1 MARTRGSVGAET
13 EKAIRKAA
21 IELIAKHGFEAMT
34 LRDLAEHVGLQPGSI
49 YRYIATK
56 DQLLVDI
63 MAEHMEAL
71 LAAWRK
77 WDDAQADPRARLE
90 SFVEFHIR
98 YHFERQ
104 KEVLIANLEL
114 RSLTPDARRAT
125 VALRK
130 AYENELRAILD
141 AGIAA
146 HHFQRIDS
154 SIASYA
160 IISMLTGVCFWYSP
174 MGRLPADDI
183 IAIHKQLVLGSVNGA
198 PSGEAKFTTE
208 HNMPRRNRIGD
219 DIMLQL
225 KKDDHVS

>member
-21 IELIAKHGFEAMT
+21 IALIAKHGFEAMT
-34 LRDLAEHVGLQPGSI
+34 LRDLADHVGLQPGSI

-56 DQLLVDI
+56 DQLLADI
-63 MAEHMEAL
+63 MAEHMETL
-71 LAAWRK
+71 IAAWRRA
-77 WDDAQADPRARLE
+77 DDRAASPLSRLE
-90 SFVEFHIR
+90 NFVEFHIR

-130 AYENELRAILD
+130 AYENELRQILD
-141 AGIAA
+141 DGIAK
-146 HHFQRIDS
+146 HLFPPVDS
-154 SIASYA
+154 GIATYA

-174 MGRLPADDI
+174 KGRLAADDI
-183 IAIHKQLVLGSVNGA
+183 IAIHKRMVLGSLNGA
-198 PSGEAKFTTE
+198 LRKNAKIVALAGG
-208 HNMPRRNRIGD
+208 R
-219 DIMLQL
+219 
-225 KKDDHVS
+225 S

>member
-1 MARTRGSVGAET
+1 MGRTRGSVGAET

-21 IELIAKHGFEAMT
+21 VELIAKHGFEAMT

-56 DQLLVDI
+56 DQLLADI
-63 MAEHMEAL
+63 MEEHMEAL
-71 LAAWRK
+71 LAAWRQA
-77 WDDAQADPRARLE
+77 DDASADPKARLE
-90 SFVEFHIR
+90 HFVDFHIR

-114 RSLTPDARRAT
+114 RSLTPDSRRAT

-141 AGIAA
+141 AGIARDM
-146 HHFQRIDS
+146 FPPIDS
-154 SIASYA
+154 GIATYA

-174 MGRLPADDI
+174 KGRLTADDI
-183 IAIHKQLVLGSVNGA
+183 IAIHKRLVLSSLNGA
-198 PSGEAKFTTE
+198 ARGEAKIVALA
-208 HNMPRRNRIGD
+208 RGRN
-219 DIMLQL
+219 
-225 KKDDHVS
+225 

>member
-114 RSLTPDARRAT
+114 RSLTPDARRAA

-130 AYENELRAILD
+130 AYENELCTILD
-141 AGIAA
+141 AGMTA
-146 HHFQRIDS
+146 HLFPRIDS
-154 SIASYA
+154 GVATYA

-174 MGRLPADDI
+174 KGRLPVDDI
-183 IAIHKQLVLGSVNGA
+183 IDIHKQLVLGSLSGA
-198 PSGEAKFTTE
+198 PRAEAKVISLAGG
-208 HNMPRRNRIGD
+208 RN
-219 DIMLQL
+219 
-225 KKDDHVS
+225 

>member
-13 EKAIRKAA
+13 EKAIRRAA
-21 IELIAKHGFEAMT
+21 VELIAKHGFEAMT
-34 LRDLAEHVGLQPGSI
+34 LRDLAQHVGLQPGSI

-56 DQLLVDI
+56 DQLLIDI
-63 MAEHMEAL
+63 MVEHMEAL

-77 WDDAQADPRARLE
+77 WDVQADPRQRLE

-114 RSLTPDARRAT
+114 RSLTPEARRVA

-130 AYENELRAILD
+130 AYEIELRRILD

-146 HHFQRIDS
+146 RAFPAIDTG
-154 SIASYA
+154 IATYA
-160 IISMLTGVCFWYSP
+160 ILSMLTGVCFWYSAK
-174 MGRLPADDI
+174 GRLPADEI
-183 IAIHKQLVLGSVNGA
+183 IDIHKKLVLGSLTGA
-198 PSGEAKFTTE
+198 PRREAE
-208 HNMPRRNRIGD
+208 VIALAGGR
-219 DIMLQL
+219 
-225 KKDDHVS
+225 S

>member
-21 IELIAKHGFEAMT
+21 VELIAKHGFEAMT

-63 MAEHMEAL
+63 MAEHMETL
-71 LAAWRK
+71 IAAWRAA
-77 WDDAQADPRARLE
+77 DRPDGDPRLRLE
-90 SFVEFHIR
+90 GFVDFHIR
-98 YHFERQ
+98 YHFRRQ

-114 RSLTPDARRAT
+114 RSLTPDARRAC

-130 AYENELRAILD
+130 TYEGELRGILES
-141 AGIAA
+141 GIAHGLFA
-146 HHFQRIDS
+146 PTDS
-154 SIASYA
+154 GIATNA

-174 MGRLPADDI
+174 KGKLPADEI
-183 IAIHKQLVLGSVNGA
+183 IAIHKRLVLGGLSGA
-198 PSGEAKFTTE
+198 PRGEAKIFPLTAG
-208 HNMPRRNRIGD
+208 RN
-219 DIMLQL
+219 
-225 KKDDHVS
+225 

>member
-1 MARTRGSVGAET
+1 MSRTRGSIGAET

-34 LRDLAEHVGLQPGSI
+34 LRDLADHVGLQPGSI

-56 DQLLVDI
+56 DQLLADI

-77 WDDAQADPRARLE
+77 ADDPEASPLARLE
-90 SFVEFHIR
+90 NFVEFHIR
-98 YHFERQ
+98 YHFARQ

-114 RSLTPDARRAT
+114 RSLTPDSRRAT

-141 AGIAA
+141 AAIARHLMAPIDSGIAA
-146 HHFQRIDS
+146 
-154 SIASYA
+154 YA
-160 IISMLTGVCFWYSP
+160 ILSMLTGVCFWYSP
-174 MGRLPADDI
+174 KGRLSPDDI
-183 IAIHKQLVLGSVNGA
+183 IAIHKRLVLGSLDGA
-198 PSGEAKFTTE
+198 PRGEAKV
-208 HNMPRRNRIGD
+208 IA
-219 DIMLQL
+219 L
-225 KKDDHVS
+225 KRGRS

>member
-34 LRDLAEHVGLQPGSI
+34 LRDLAQHVGLQPGSI

-63 MAEHMEAL
+63 MVEHMEAL

-77 WDDAQADPRARLE
+77 WDDAQGDPRLRLE

-114 RSLTPDARRAT
+114 RSLTPDARRAV

-130 AYENELRAILD
+130 AYENELRQILD

-146 HHFQRIDS
+146 HSFPAIDTG
-154 SIASYA
+154 IATYA

-174 MGRLPADDI
+174 KGRLKADEI
-183 IAIHKQLVLGSVNGA
+183 IDIHKQLVLGSLNGA
-198 PSGEAKFTTE
+198 PRGEAKVIALAGG
-208 HNMPRRNRIGD
+208 R
-219 DIMLQL
+219 
-225 KKDDHVS
+225 S

>member
-21 IELIAKHGFEAMT
+21 IELTAKHGFEAMT
-34 LRDLAEHVGLQPGSI
+34 LRDLADHVGLQPGSI

-56 DQLLVDI
+56 DQLLADI

-77 WDDAQADPRARLE
+77 ADDPTAGPLARLE
-90 SFVEFHIR
+90 NFVDFHIR
-98 YHFERQ
+98 YHFARQ

-114 RSLTPDARRAT
+114 RSLTPDSRRAT

-130 AYENELRAILD
+130 AYENELRRILD
-141 AGIAA
+141 AGIAKQI
-146 HHFQRIDS
+146 FPPVDS
-154 SIASYA
+154 GIATYA

-174 MGRLPADDI
+174 KGRLAPDEI
-183 IAIHKQLVLGSVNGA
+183 IAIHKRLVLGSLHGA
-198 PSGEAKFTTE
+198 PRGEAKVVALAG
-208 HNMPRRNRIGD
+208 RRK
-219 DIMLQL
+219 LT
-225 KKDDHVS
+225 

>member
-71 LAAWRK
+71 LAAWREF
-77 WDDAQADPRARLE
+77 DRPDADPRLRVE
-90 SFVEFHIR
+90 NFVEFHIR

-104 KEVLIANLEL
+104 KEVVIANLEL
-114 RSLTPDARRAT
+114 RSLTPDARRAA

-130 AYENELRAILD
+130 TYEQELKQILD
-141 AGIAA
+141 AGIA
-146 HHFQRIDS
+146 QRLFPPIDS
-154 SIASYA
+154 GIATYA

-174 MGRLPADDI
+174 KGRLDPQEI
-183 IAIHKQLVLGSVNGA
+183 IAIHKQMVLGSLNGA
-198 PSGEAKFTTE
+198 PRAGAKVISLAGRT
-208 HNMPRRNRIGD
+208 
-219 DIMLQL
+219 
-225 KKDDHVS
+225 

>member
-1 MARTRGSVGAET
+1 MMARTRGSVGAET

-21 IELIAKHGFEAMT
+21 IALIAKHGFEAMT
-34 LRDLAEHVGLQPGSI
+34 LRDLADHVGLQPGSI

-56 DQLLVDI
+56 DQLLADI

-71 LAAWRK
+71 IAAWRRA
-77 WDDAQADPRARLE
+77 DDRAAAPLARLE
-90 SFVEFHIR
+90 NFVEFHIR

-130 AYENELRAILD
+130 TYENELRQILED
-141 AGIAA
+141 GIAKKLLPPV
-146 HHFQRIDS
+146 DCC
-154 SIASYA
+154 IATFA

-174 MGRLPADDI
+174 KGRLAADDI
-183 IAIHKQLVLGSVNGA
+183 IAIHKRLVLASLNG
-198 PSGEAKFTTE
+198 GQRENAKIVALAGG
-208 HNMPRRNRIGD
+208 R
-219 DIMLQL
+219 
-225 KKDDHVS
+225 S

>member
-1 MARTRGSVGAET
+1 MSRTRGSIGAET

-34 LRDLAEHVGLQPGSI
+34 LRDLADHVGLQPGSI

-56 DQLLVDI
+56 DQLLADI

-71 LAAWRK
+71 LVAWRK
-77 WDDAQADPRARLE
+77 ADEPSADPKARLE
-90 SFVEFHIR
+90 NFVDFHIR

-114 RSLTPDARRAT
+114 RSLTPDSRRGT

-141 AGIAA
+141 AGIARKLFPA
-146 HHFQRIDS
+146 VDS
-154 SIASYA
+154 GIATYA
-160 IISMLTGVCFWYSP
+160 ILSMLTGVCFWYSP
-174 MGRLPADDI
+174 KGRLAADEI
-183 IAIHKQLVLGSVNGA
+183 IAIHKRLVLGSLNGS
-198 PSGEAKFTTE
+198 PRGEAKVITME
-208 HNMPRRNRIGD
+208 RRAF
-219 DIMLQL
+219 
-225 KKDDHVS
+225 

>member
-1 MARTRGSVGAET
+1 MSRTRGSVGVET

-34 LRDLAEHVGLQPGSI
+34 LRDLADHVGLQSGSV

-56 DQLLVDI
+56 DQLLADI

-71 LAAWRK
+71 LVAWRK
-77 WDDAQADPRARLE
+77 ADDPQAGPLARLE
-90 SFVEFHIR
+90 NFVEFHIR

-114 RSLTPDARRAT
+114 RSLTPDSRRAT

-130 AYENELRAILD
+130 AYENELRQILD
-141 AGIAA
+141 AGIAQ
-146 HHFQRIDS
+146 HLLPPIDS
-154 SIASYA
+154 GIATYA

-174 MGRLPADDI
+174 KGRLAPDDI
-183 IAIHKQLVLGSVNGA
+183 IAIHKRLVLGSLHGA
-198 PSGEAKFTTE
+198 PRGEAKVIALASGRKT
-208 HNMPRRNRIGD
+208 
-219 DIMLQL
+219 
-225 KKDDHVS
+225 

>member
-71 LAAWRK
+71 LAAWRQV
-77 WDDAQADPRARLE
+77 DRRDADPRSRVE
-90 SFVEFHIR
+90 KFVEFHIR

-104 KEVLIANLEL
+104 KEVVIANLEL
-114 RSLTPDARRAT
+114 RSLTPDARRIA

-130 AYENELRAILD
+130 TYEHELKQILD
-141 AGIAA
+141 AGIA
-146 HHFQRIDS
+146 QRLFPAIDS
-154 SIASYA
+154 GIATYA

-174 MGRLPADDI
+174 KGRLSPDEI
-183 IAIHKQLVLGSVNGA
+183 IAIHKQMVLGSLNGT
-198 PSGEAKFTTE
+198 PRSEAKVISIAGRT
-208 HNMPRRNRIGD
+208 
-219 DIMLQL
+219 
-225 KKDDHVS
+225 

>member
-13 EKAIRKAA
+13 EKAIKKAA
-21 IELIAKHGFEAMT
+21 VELIAKHGFEAMT

-63 MAEHMEAL
+63 MAEHMDAL

-77 WDDAQADPRARLE
+77 TDRDDADPKSRVE
-90 SFVEFHIR
+90 NFVEFHIR

-114 RSLTPDARRAT
+114 RSLTPDSRRAT

-141 AGIAA
+141 AGIARDM
-146 HHFQRIDS
+146 FPPVDS
-154 SIASYA
+154 GIATYA
-160 IISMLTGVCFWYSP
+160 ILSMLTGVCFWYSP
-174 MGRLPADDI
+174 KGRLAADDI
-183 IAIHKQLVLGSVNGA
+183 IAIHKRLVLGSLNGL
-198 PSGEAKFTTE
+198 PRGEAKIVALA
-208 HNMPRRNRIGD
+208 RGRN
-219 DIMLQL
+219 
-225 KKDDHVS
+225 

>member
-56 DQLLVDI
+56 DQLLADI
-63 MAEHMEAL
+63 MEEHMEAL
-71 LAAWRK
+71 LAAWRQA
-77 WDDAQADPRARLE
+77 DDASADPKARLE
-90 SFVEFHIR
+90 HFVDFHIR

-114 RSLTPDARRAT
+114 RSLTPDARRAA

-130 AYENELRAILD
+130 TYEHELKQILD
-141 AGIAA
+141 AGIA
-146 HHFQRIDS
+146 QRLFPPIDS
-154 SIASYA
+154 GIATYA

-174 MGRLPADDI
+174 KGRLDPDEI
-183 IAIHKQLVLGSVNGA
+183 IAIHKQMVLGSLNGA
-198 PSGEAKFTTE
+198 PRAEAKVISLAGRT
-208 HNMPRRNRIGD
+208 
-219 DIMLQL
+219 
-225 KKDDHVS
+225 

>member
-1 MARTRGSVGAET
+1 MVRTRGSIGAET
-13 EKAIRKAA
+13 EEAIRKAA

-49 YRYIATK
+49 YRYIAAK
-56 DQLLVDI
+56 DQLLADI

-77 WDDAQADPRARLE
+77 ADDPSADPIARLE
-90 SFVEFHIR
+90 HFVDFHIR

-141 AGIAA
+141 AGLALDMFPPVDSGIAT
-146 HHFQRIDS
+146 
-154 SIASYA
+154 YA
-160 IISMLTGVCFWYSP
+160 ILSMLTGVCFWYSP
-174 MGRLPADDI
+174 KGRLAADDI
-183 IAIHKQLVLGSVNGA
+183 IAIHKRLVLGSLNGA
-198 PSGEAKFTTE
+198 QRGEANFVALAGG
-208 HNMPRRNRIGD
+208 RN
-219 DIMLQL
+219 
-225 KKDDHVS
+225 

>member
-21 IELIAKHGFEAMT
+21 VALIAKHGFEAMT
-34 LRDLAEHVGLQPGSI
+34 LRDLADHVGLQPGSI

-56 DQLLVDI
+56 DDLLADI

-71 LAAWRK
+71 LAAWHK
-77 WDDAQADPRARLE
+77 ADDAFADPQRRLE
-90 SFVEFHIR
+90 NFVEFHIR

-146 HHFQRIDS
+146 HRFAPVDS
-154 SIASYA
+154 GIATYA
-160 IISMLTGVCFWYSP
+160 ILSMLTGVCFWYSP
-174 MGRLPADDI
+174 KGRLPADEI
-183 IAIHKQLVLGSVNGA
+183 IAIHKRLVLASLDGA
-198 PSGEAKFTTE
+198 SHGEAKIIAL
-208 HNMPRRNRIGD
+208 RQG
-219 DIMLQL
+219 L
-225 KKDDHVS
+225 KRHEK

>member
-63 MAEHMEAL
+63 MVEHMEAL
-71 LAAWRK
+71 LAAWRA
-77 WDDAQADPRARLE
+77 WDDEKAQARTRLE
-90 SFVEFHIR
+90 GFVEFHIR

-114 RSLTPDARRAT
+114 RSLTPDARRAS

-130 AYENELRAILD
+130 SYEGELRRILD

-146 HHFQRIDS
+146 HEFPPVDS
-154 SIASYA
+154 GIATNA

-174 MGRLPADDI
+174 KGRLPADEI
-183 IAIHKQLVLGSVNGA
+183 IAIHKRLVLGSLQGA
-198 PSGEAKFTTE
+198 PRGETKVIALAGGRKRT
-208 HNMPRRNRIGD
+208 
-219 DIMLQL
+219 
-225 KKDDHVS
+225 

>member
-1 MARTRGSVGAET
+1 MVRTRGSVGAET

-21 IELIAKHGFEAMT
+21 IALIAKHGFEAMT

-56 DQLLVDI
+56 DDLLADI
-63 MAEHMEAL
+63 MEEHMEAL
-71 LAAWRK
+71 LAAWHK
-77 WDDAQADPRARLE
+77 AADASADPRTRLE
-90 SFVEFHIR
+90 NFVDFHIR

-146 HHFQRIDS
+146 GLFPPIDS
-154 SIASYA
+154 GIATYA
-160 IISMLTGVCFWYSP
+160 ILSMLTGVCFWYSP
-174 MGRLPADDI
+174 KGRLAADEI
-183 IAIHKQLVLGSVNGA
+183 IAIHKSLVLASLNG
-198 PSGEAKFTTE
+198 PPRGETKILALAKGRKLT
-208 HNMPRRNRIGD
+208 
-219 DIMLQL
+219 
-225 KKDDHVS
+225 